1 MSDNF
6 SKNKISFEG
15 ERKTAAIIDLNAI
28 RKNIT
33 GIKNKVGENVLIC
46 PAVKA
51 NAYGHGAVEISKMF
65 EKEKLANYLGV
76 ATVEEGVELRN
87 AGIKLPILLFGVT
100 FKDQL
105 NLSIKNDLTLA
116 VVNMQTLMETV
127 EIAKKMNK
135 RATIHLKVDTGMG
148 RIGCKPSEALN
159 IVKNAYNYKDFVY
172 LEGLFT
178 HFPKSDEKDKTFS
191 YKQIEIFKSLKQ
203 QIEKENIHIPIYHM
217 ANSGAILD
225 LKESYFDMV
234 RPGVMAYGYYPSDE
248 TTESIKLYPSMQVR
262 TEIAFIKKV
271 ESGTSISYGGIYVA
285 QTDRY
290 IASLPIGYADGIN
303 RLLSNKH
310 NVLINGKQY
319 KIAGRICMDQI
330 MVDLCDDFYDVGT
343 QVIIFGYDTITAS
356 DVAREVETIPYEVTC
371 WISKRVKRYYI
382 NN

>member
-1 MSDNF
+1 MSVF
-6 SKNKISFEG
+6 AMMNKS
-15 ERKTAAIIDLNAI
+15 
-28 RKNIT
+28 
-33 GIKNKVGENVLIC
+33 IKNKVGENVLIC

-65 EKEKLANYLGV
+65 EREKLANYLGV

-271 ESGTSISYGGIYVA
+271 ESGTPISYGGIYVA

-356 DVAREVETIPYEVTC
+356 DVAREVGTIPYEVTC